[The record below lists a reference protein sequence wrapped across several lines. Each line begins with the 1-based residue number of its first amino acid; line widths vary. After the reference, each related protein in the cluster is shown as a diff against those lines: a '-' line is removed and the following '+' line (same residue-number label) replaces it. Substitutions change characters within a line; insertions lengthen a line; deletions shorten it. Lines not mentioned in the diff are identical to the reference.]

1 MRIPLKFDSEKSFV
15 LLRANFFTQDKL
27 RPIHFL
33 IDTGSSKSTLSSW
46 HAKSIGLDAHNLKE
60 HAEPSLTYAGYVRP
74 LRLRDVGLLLMEES
88 GRLVFEQ
95 LKSIDV
101 ILPMNEEELDESLPS
116 VIGMDFLN
124 ECSYSLYVCP
134 KRNEA
139 FLEKC

>member
-1 MRIPLKFDSEKSFV
+1 M
-15 LLRANFFTQDKL
+15 
-27 RPIHFL
+27 
-33 IDTGSSKSTLSSW
+33 
-46 HAKSIGLDAHNLKE
+46 
-60 HAEPSLTYAGYVRP
+60 TYAGYVRP

-101 ILPMNEEELDESLPS
+101 ILPMNEEEPDESLPS